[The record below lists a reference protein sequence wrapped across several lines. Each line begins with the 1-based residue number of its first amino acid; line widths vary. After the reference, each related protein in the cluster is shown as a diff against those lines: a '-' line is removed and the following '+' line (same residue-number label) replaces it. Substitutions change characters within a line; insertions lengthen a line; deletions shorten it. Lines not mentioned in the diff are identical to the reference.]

1 VSSPTPCLQITREAT
16 RGRQDVWCLFGEGG
30 TDKVVEGAYRGSVN
44 VGSRMFH
51 IDLQGAPLAGP
62 DATSRSVVDVERGVV
77 LQRVSGQG
85 QVPNAEAMLMS
96 WQGRLIPFDT
106 RFRSAGGHYIVDF
119 DSFGVSYT
127 VKLRVGILQYVFPDA
142 EAQREAQL
150 LAVEALLVYGEF
162 FNGLSKPDGH
172 CRVEFEGRQW
182 VLSDFGH
189 SKDASKRW

>member
-1 VSSPTPCLQITREAT
+1 
-16 RGRQDVWCLFGEGG
+16 
-30 TDKVVEGAYRGSVN
+30 
-44 VGSRMFH
+44 
-51 IDLQGAPLAGP
+51 
-62 DATSRSVVDVERGVV
+62 
-77 LQRVSGQG
+77 
-85 QVPNAEAMLMS
+85 MS